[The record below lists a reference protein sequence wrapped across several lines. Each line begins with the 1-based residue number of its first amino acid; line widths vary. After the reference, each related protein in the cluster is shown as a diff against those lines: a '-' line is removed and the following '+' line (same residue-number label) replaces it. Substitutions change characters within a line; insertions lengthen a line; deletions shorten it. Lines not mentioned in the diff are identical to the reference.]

1 VLDNRG
7 GATQELPAAD
17 ERDDR
22 LTSPGASFEP
32 VSDRRSPL
40 VAVLLLCVLVLLG
53 LLIGVAGGLI
63 PVPRAS
69 STGQPGA
76 AASGS
81 ASEFE
86 KLLGLAG
93 QILPAS
99 PTNLGEIVFRLILAA
114 VLGGAIA
121 FRGSRRRHEYVIVH
135 SNIIVAFTGAM
146 MMIIVGSDIARAF
159 GLVGASS
166 IIRFRTPVNDPRALS
181 GLFVAMAAGIAV
193 GVGLYELAIAATLL
207 LVLVELMMDRGG
219 RFFTHGWYRPERNY
233 TFAIHT
239 EEPDRVLDAAQHY
252 FRRHN
257 ISSRLMEYERGKK
270 GDAAKMLL
278 LLGVPEGMDMEEL
291 TREVLA
297 QGARSVSWESSKEL

>member
-1 VLDNRG
+1 MLDNRG
-7 GATQELPAAD
+7 GATHEPSTAD
-17 ERDDR
+17 GRGDR
-22 LTSPGASFEP
+22 HASPGASFEP
-32 VSDRRSPL
+32 ASDRRSPV
-40 VAVLLLCVLVLLG
+40 VAVLLLSILVLLG
-53 LLIGVAGGLI
+53 ILIGVAGGLI
-63 PVPRAS
+63 AVPRAQP
-69 STGQPGA
+69 STQPGTP
-76 AASGS
+76 ASGS
-81 ASEFE
+81 GSEFE
-86 KLLGLAG
+86 RLVGLAG

-99 PTNLGEIVFRLILAA
+99 PTNFGEIVVRLILAA

-166 IIRFRTPVNDPRALS
+166 IIRFRTPVSDPRALS

-207 LVLVELMMDRGG
+207 LILVELLMDRGG

-239 EEPDRVLDAAQHY
+239 EEPDRVLDAAQLY
-252 FRRHN
+252 FRRHS

-278 LLGVPEGMDMEEL
+278 LLGVPEGLDMEEL